1 MAEELPSLTM
11 KLEALVDVPGPV
23 STVDVH
29 QAQRDGLARLRRR
42 RRGAVAAAGV
52 AVVVAA
58 TLSLTLP
65 GGGKQAVGPAQPGSP
80 SPVASHSASALPTF
94 SKSPLSTSSPSSL
107 PGGGT
112 PVPTLS
118 QTRAPYSGRAP
129 ITVEADFGW
138 LPADVNSV
146 RYSLTPFGVTIHA
159 TTGRGM
165 QAAIYRLTAYP
176 TGTTPELADFPTG
189 AHAIRV
195 PAPEVNGQEA
205 YWVSSDDPGYAQGLT
220 RLRWKAPDGR
230 WLELDNSN
238 LAEADRQP
246 VTQRIAAGVTAG
258 HRSIPLPLRI
268 DGIPSGYVLSSGTFE
283 RRTEA
288 GNEWWRTEL
297 NYSSAPGMYF
307 STVITPDGD
316 EPGRPTAGPADGRSR
331 PSTCKAA
338 GGVKVCVAPLQEN
351 ALTAGGGPQGWLD
364 KITLLGA
371 DPAKWTT
378 DVLN

>member
-1 MAEELPSLTM
+1 M
-11 KLEALVDVPGPV
+11 DVPGPV

-65 GGGKQAVGPAQPGSP
+65 GGDRQAVGPAQPGSP

-112 PVPTLS
+112 PVPSLS

-146 RYSLTPFGVTIHA
+146 RYTLSPYGVTIHA
-159 TTGRGM
+159 TAGRGM
-165 QAAIYRLTAYP
+165 QAPIYRLTAYP
-176 TGTTPELADFPTG
+176 AGTTPELADFPTG

-205 YWVSSDDPGYAQGLT
+205 YWVSSDDPGYAEGLT

-230 WLELDNSN
+230 WLELDNSY
-238 LAEADRQP
+238 LEEADRQP
-246 VTQRIAAGVTAG
+246 VTLRIAAGVTAG
-258 HRSIPLPLRI
+258 RRSIPLPLRI
-268 DGIPSGYVLSSGTFE
+268 DGIPSGYVLSSSSFE
-283 RRTEA
+283 RQV
-288 GNEWWRTEL
+288 GSDKEWRAEL
-297 NYSSAPGMYF
+297 NYSSAPGKYF
-307 STVITPDGD
+307 STAVTPDGT
-316 EPGRPTAGPADGRSR
+316 EPGRPASGPAGSQSN
-331 PSTCKAA
+331 PGTCKAA
-338 GGVKVCVAPLQEN
+338 DGVRVCVTPLQTD
-351 ALTAGGGPQGWLD
+351 ALAAGGGPQAWLD
-364 KITLLGA
+364 RITLLGT
-371 DPAKWTT
+371 DSAKWTT